1 LKFRELLLC
10 GWVHN
15 YAEGAEANVVF
26 GPQTVHYSD
35 RDLVLRCLQF
45 EGLFPMPSLIIL
57 TNRTCLTV
65 FKRSPLGSRL
75 VCLLIC
81 IKTFVSTVHPIR
93 DHEGPEGSRGIAVLL
108 V

>member
-1 LKFRELLLC
+1 M
-10 GWVHN
+10 HN
-15 YAEGAEANVVF
+15 YAEEAEADVVF

-35 RDLVLRCLQF
+35 RDLVLHSLEF
-45 EGLFPMPSLIIL
+45 EGLFRMPSLIIL

-75 VCLLIC
+75 VCLLIGV
-81 IKTFVSTVHPIR
+81 KTSAVKFTLEQTTR
-93 DHEGPEGSRGIAVLL
+93 AQRGVK